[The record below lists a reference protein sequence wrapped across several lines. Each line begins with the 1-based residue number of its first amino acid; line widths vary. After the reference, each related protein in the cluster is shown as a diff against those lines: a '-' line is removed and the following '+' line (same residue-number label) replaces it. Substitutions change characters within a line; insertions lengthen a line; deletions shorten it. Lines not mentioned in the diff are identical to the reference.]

1 MRARWRAR
9 KAARPSQQQENFGG
23 PSQVKSWVHRRRG
36 ASSQLPPQR
45 FYVICESLKF
55 GRAALA
61 AAVAAPEL
69 IQGRRQH
76 EGVRPA
82 RAIRN
87 PCAAVVACWPGIEA
101 KLIRQLNDRGL
112 PDFLRGVRRP
122 RIAPQL
128 LSDCSYDT
136 SQLATCEQAR
146 QIWRSRKFIGNPCTD
161 ERVQKSHRR
170 FILSPLARS
179 ATNTAAGNLGFDPLG
194 ITTLACR
201 QVLLGRLFGV
211 CG

>member
-23 PSQVKSWVHRRRG
+23 PSGAKSWVHRRRG
-36 ASSQLPPQR
+36 ASSHLPPQR

-61 AAVAAPEL
+61 ATVAAPEL

-101 KLIRQLNDRGL
+101 KLICQLNDRGL
-112 PDFLRGVRRP
+112 PDFLRGIRRK

-136 SQLATCEQAR
+136 SQFATCEQAR
-146 QIWRSRKFIGNPCTD
+146 QIWRSWKLIGNPCTD
-161 ERVQKSHRR
+161 ECAQKPHRR
-170 FILSPLARS
+170 FVLSALARS
-179 ATNTAAGNLGFDPLG
+179 ASDTAAGNFRFDPVG
-194 ITTLACR
+194 ITALACR
-201 QVLLGRLFGV
+201 QVLLW
-211 CG
+211 

>member
-23 PSQVKSWVHRRRG
+23 PSGVKSWVHRRRG
-36 ASSQLPPQR
+36 ASSRLPTQR

-61 AAVAAPEL
+61 ATVAAPEL

-101 KLIRQLNDRGL
+101 KLICQLNDRAFQTFCAASAASEL
-112 PDFLRGVRRP
+112 HLN
-122 RIAPQL
+122 
-128 LSDCSYDT
+128 S
-136 SQLATCEQAR
+136 
-146 QIWRSRKFIGNPCTD
+146 
-161 ERVQKSHRR
+161 
-170 FILSPLARS
+170 S
-179 ATNTAAGNLGFDPLG
+179 ATVLTIPANSRRVSRPGRYGGRGNS
-194 ITTLACR
+194 
-201 QVLLGRLFGV
+201 
-211 CG
+211 

>member
-1 MRARWRAR
+1 MAGAQSSEAVAATR
-9 KAARPSQQQENFGG
+9 KFRRSIRGEVVGTSA
-23 PSQVKSWVHRRRG
+23 SWC
-36 ASSQLPPQR
+36 SSHLPPQR

-55 GRAALA
+55 GGAGVAAT
-61 AAVAAPEL
+61 VAAPEL

-101 KLIRQLNDRGL
+101 KLNCQLNDRGL
-112 PDFLRGVRRP
+112 PDFLRGVRRK

-136 SQLATCEQAR
+136 SQFASREQAR
-146 QIWRSRKFIGNPCTD
+146 QIWRSWEIIGKPFPD
-161 ERVQKSHRR
+161 ERGPKPHPRP
-170 FILSPLARS
+170 ILSPPARR
-179 ATNTAAGNLGFDPLG
+179 APLTAASN
-194 ITTLACR
+194 
-201 QVLLGRLFGV
+201 
-211 CG
+211 